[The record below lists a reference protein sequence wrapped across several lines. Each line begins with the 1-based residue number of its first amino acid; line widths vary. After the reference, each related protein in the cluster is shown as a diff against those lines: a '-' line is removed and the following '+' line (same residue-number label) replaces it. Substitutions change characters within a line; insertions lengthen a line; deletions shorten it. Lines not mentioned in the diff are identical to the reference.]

1 MPSNVAP
8 MLRRKG
14 AVLHQFT
21 GSQKQNK
28 KRLIL
33 DSQLGRI
40 FGPAS
45 LRSLIFQSSKLW
57 SVSSSRCCPK
67 RLLSNIGAI
76 LTHPDYVQHGLG
88 CPTLQKIA
96 SFLSES
102 ASKKKK
108 TQHRN
113 LFFFVLRQEVTSV
126 ELFHRCFNSVVGV
139 ACAGIPN
146 QLIAGCD
153 VWSLGCP
160 RVCVVRFALAWL
172 PLAFFRPPFCYFL
185 LIAPVDQVPRVTLGC

>member
-108 TQHRN
+108 HNTGTYFSLSSAKRWHPLNCFTAALILSSALLVPEFRIN
-113 LFFFVLRQEVTSV
+113 SLLVVTSD
-126 ELFHRCFNSVVGV
+126 LWVV
-139 ACAGIPN
+139 
-146 QLIAGCD
+146 
-153 VWSLGCP
+153 
-160 RVCVVRFALAWL
+160 RVCVLYAL
-172 PLAFFRPPFCYFL
+172 PLLGSRWLSSVL
-185 LIAPVDQVPRVTLGC
+185 LSVISSSLLPWIRSLE